1 MSSHIIRFFVNR
13 SVRSAHGIYSD
24 LIWRLFV
31 WWDFSFEIWK
41 WMRLV
46 VVGATAP
53 WNGQAHLQLKF
64 KLSKRY
70 AHSVVNHSWCARN
83 PGTWNTKIEKD
94 RHLSIL
100 TGLMGGRQAGS
111 NPFVRMFVCV
121 CVRACGCQRNVI
133 YSSVRT
139 QWARSHSI
147 NSLKYFSGKM
157 TNKDKS
163 KIQCKNISRG
173 FVVGEEP
180 INYVQ
185 QHNECRK
192 MCFFF
197 CLFSR

>member
-1 MSSHIIRFFVNR
+1 MQIAHDNRKMSSHIIRFFVNR

-46 VVGATAP
+46 VVGATAS

-111 NPFVRMFVCV
+111 NPFVRMYV
-121 CVRACGCQRNVI
+121 CVRACVWVSEERNLFVGTHTMGPLALDKLVKIFLWKDDKQR
-133 YSSVRT
+133 
-139 QWARSHSI
+139 
-147 NSLKYFSGKM
+147 
-157 TNKDKS
+157 
-163 KIQCKNISRG
+163 
-173 FVVGEEP
+173 
-180 INYVQ
+180 
-185 QHNECRK
+185 
-192 MCFFF
+192 
-197 CLFSR
+197 